1 MALSDYTGIAR
12 RRWLTVVA
20 TVLACTALAWAY
32 ASTIPTA
39 YVSTTRMYVSM
50 ATGTSVND
58 SYQGGLAAQQ
68 RITSYPYVATGATV
82 ADRVVDRLGLTM
94 SPGELQGKVS
104 ATFPPATTLLD
115 ITVTDSTPEGARQ
128 LSRAVADEFAQL
140 VAEMETTVIGAAPA
154 ARASVIDPAPLPS
167 EPAGPNTK
175 RILALGL
182 VVGLGLGLLLAFLRD
197 RFDPTIRT
205 PEQLDRSV
213 GLPILGTISRRNTD
227 AAKDIGRLRAHI
239 TATRGDRDR
248 MVVMLTSFTER
259 SKPCVAARLA
269 KALADTGARVALI
282 DADTSGDGVTARL
295 DMQSY
300 AGVAEWLRD
309 QYPPLTE
316 LPLWSETGVSVVP
329 LGSADERT
337 PDLLT
342 SERFADILSGLRER
356 FDYVLVATA
365 PVLTDSAA
373 LSLSAHCDAT
383 IAVVELGTTKAPRV
397 RAAADSFAA
406 SGSGLIGAVT
416 TVPARTRRFPQ
427 PKKRRSA
434 PSEADLGLVYSP

>member
-1 MALSDYTGIAR
+1 
-12 RRWLTVVA
+12 
-20 TVLACTALAWAY
+20 
-32 ASTIPTA
+32 
-39 YVSTTRMYVSM
+39 
-50 ATGTSVND
+50 
-58 SYQGGLAAQQ
+58 
-68 RITSYPYVATGATV
+68 
-82 ADRVVDRLGLTM
+82 
-94 SPGELQGKVS
+94 
-104 ATFPPATTLLD
+104 
-115 ITVTDSTPEGARQ
+115 
-128 LSRAVADEFAQL
+128 
-140 VAEMETTVIGAAPA
+140 
-154 ARASVIDPAPLPS
+154 
-167 EPAGPNTK
+167 
-175 RILALGL
+175 
-182 VVGLGLGLLLAFLRD
+182 
-197 RFDPTIRT
+197 
-205 PEQLDRSV
+205 
-213 GLPILGTISRRNTD
+213 
-227 AAKDIGRLRAHI
+227 
-239 TATRGDRDR
+239 
-248 MVVMLTSFTER
+248 MLTSFTER